1 MQTANEELNR
11 VLEEI
16 EKITD
21 FDARL
26 YRSSTLRRR
35 IGLRMKATNSKNY
48 EDYLEYLRKDQS
60 EFNNFLIALTINVS
74 DFFRDRWVFR
84 SLKEKIIPDLIE
96 LLKEENRKRIRIW
109 SVGCS
114 KGQEPYSLAILL
126 HEVLNGEI
134 SDYQIIIHATD
145 LNREVLEKAK
155 TGIYSKKDVN
165 NIPQRYLSK
174 YFEREYGGYRVKDN
188 LRNLV
193 RFRYHDLIKGRSL
206 GKFHLIL
213 CRNLFIFFEPL
224 LQERL
229 FEKLHSSLKRNGI
242 LVLGSAETP
251 RNEYLFGTLFT
262 KDHIYQ
268 KRKKVR
274 SSKQRHLARL

>member
-1 MQTANEELNR
+1 MQTANKELDR

-48 EDYLEYLRKDQS
+48 ETYLEYLRKDQS
-60 EFNNFLIALTINVS
+60 EYNKFLRVLTINVS

-84 SLKEKIIPDLIE
+84 SLKEKAIPDLIK
-96 LLKEENRKRIRIW
+96 LLEEENRKRIRIW

-114 KGQEPYSLAILL
+114 KGQEPYSLAILI
-126 HEVLNGEI
+126 HEVLNSKI

-145 LNREVLEKAK
+145 MNRDVLGIAK

-165 NIPQRYLSK
+165 NVPQRYLIK
-174 YFEREYGGYRVKDN
+174 YFEREDGGYRIKDN

-193 RFRYHDLIKGRSL
+193 RFRHHDFIKGRSL

-213 CRNLFIFFEPL
+213 CRNLFIFFETQF
-224 LQERL
+224 QERM

-251 RNEYLFGTLFT
+251 RNEYLFSTLFS
-262 KDHIYQ
+262 KDHIYKKQ
-268 KRKKVR
+268 KKVR
-274 SSKQRHLARL
+274 SLKQRHLARL